1 MIQYFIDFY
10 RLLTTPERLIA
21 LLSTVM
27 TGWLGYSLLFGIVF
41 AETGLLV
48 GFVLPGDSLLF
59 TVGVVAGAGQLN
71 IVLVDLVL
79 IAAALCGDTVNYF
92 LGRSIGPR
100 VFSREHS
107 RYFRRDHLARTQTF
121 YDRHGGKTLIYARFI
136 PIIRTFAPFVA
147 GVGQMPYLRF
157 LSFSVFGGIGWVLLM
172 TLLGYSLGN
181 VPIVRR
187 HFEKVIVA
195 IVVISLIPAVREAW
209 KARRASAVAAAET
222 RP

>member
-1 MIQYFIDFY
+1 MIQYFLDFY
-10 RLLTTPERLIA
+10 RLLTTPDRLIA

-59 TVGVVAGAGQLN
+59 TVGVVAGAGHLD

-100 VFSREHS
+100 VFSREES
-107 RYFRRDHLARTQTF
+107 RYFRRDHLVRTKTF
-121 YDRHGGKTLIYARFI
+121 YDRHGGKTLIYARFL

-157 LSFSVFGGIGWVLLM
+157 LSFSVFGGIGWVVLM

-181 VPIVRR
+181 VGFVRR
-187 HFEKVIVA
+187 NFEKVIVA

-209 KARRASAVAAAET
+209 KARRSSAVAVGEP
-222 RP
+222 RS

>member
-1 MIQYFIDFY
+1 MIHYFLDFY

-59 TVGVVAGAGQLN
+59 TVGVVAGAGQLD
-71 IVLVDLVL
+71 IVLVDVLL

-92 LGRSIGPR
+92 LGRGIGPR
-100 VFSREHS
+100 VFSREDS
-107 RYFRRDHLARTQTF
+107 RYFRRDHLVRTQTF
-121 YDRHGGKTLIYARFI
+121 YDRHGGKTLIYARFL

-181 VPIVRR
+181 VGIVRQN
-187 HFEKVIVA
+187 FEKVIVA
-195 IVVISLIPAVREAW
+195 IVVVSLVPAFREAW
-209 KARRASAVAAAET
+209 KARRGAKVAAGGP
-222 RP
+222 RS

>member
-1 MIQYFIDFY
+1 MLERFLDFY

-27 TGWLGYSLLFGIVF
+27 TGWLGYTLLFGIVF

-59 TVGVVAGAGQLN
+59 TVGVVAGAGQLD

-92 LGRSIGPR
+92 LGRGMGPR
-100 VFSREHS
+100 VFSRKDS
-107 RYFRRDHLARTQTF
+107 RYFRRDHLIRTQTF
-121 YDRHGGKTLIYARFI
+121 YERHGGKTLIYARFL

-157 LSFSVFGGIGWVLLM
+157 LSFSVFGGIGWVVLM

-181 VPIVRR
+181 VGIVRR
-187 HFEKVIVA
+187 NFEKVIVGI
-195 IVVISLIPAVREAW
+195 IVVSLVPAVREAW
-209 KARRASAVAAAET
+209 KARSASAVRSEEHT
-222 RP
+222 S